1 MGAATGCLA
10 ARAPAAAAAPGGP
23 GGAPTVLAAL
33 LTAAPAGTLAG
44 LAGAGAGRAIAK
56 RDGAPAGD
64 AVRLAAAALMAGAA
78 LAPLGA
84 TTPLV
89 SAAAALLLLK
99 GALRDPEG
107 SRLGAT
113 AALAALAP
121 VVHFAAT
128 MPGVTA
134 DHLRYG
140 LEAPTLLGSPEA
152 WGLRPAWSAESQD
165 LARTASWSAWWAT
178 MRQAAAEA
186 ATTDV
191 VLSPASIFAAA
202 AGAAAAAHGRAV
214 GDSRTR
220 LATWAWIVS
229 GIGAAGLGT
238 AGGWT
243 GLLGRASSWLQ
254 RAGWAAAILRKLV
267 DEEDAGRGDAV
278 ETAAAKV
285 SDAGA
290 ADTSADASYARSI
303 PRRIRQLAA
312 LDPEA
317 AAARDWK
324 GEGKRS
330 PRATLAALSE
340 AIKAAEKKKPGGT
353 NGSAGPPKNGGT
365 NSRKGGQR
373 RR

>member
-1 MGAATGCLA
+1 MTDERGTPRAGTAATCVRGTLMTWVGAATGCLA
-10 ARAPAAAAAPGGP
+10 GRAPAAAAAPGGP

-84 TTPLV
+84 ATPLV

-113 AALAALAP
+113 AAAAAALAGLAP

-128 MPGVTA
+128 VPGVTA
-134 DHLRYG
+134 DHVRYG

-191 VLSPASIFAAA
+191 VLSPARNRPAPTRP
-202 AGAAAAAHGRAV
+202 GPP
-214 GDSRTR
+214 SRTAQQDR
-220 LATWAWIVS
+220 PA
-229 GIGAAGLGT
+229 
-238 AGGWT
+238 
-243 GLLGRASSWLQ
+243 
-254 RAGWAAAILRKLV
+254 
-267 DEEDAGRGDAV
+267 
-278 ETAAAKV
+278 
-285 SDAGA
+285 
-290 ADTSADASYARSI
+290 SI
-303 PRRIRQLAA
+303 P
-312 LDPEA
+312 
-317 AAARDWK
+317 
-324 GEGKRS
+324 
-330 PRATLAALSE
+330 
-340 AIKAAEKKKPGGT
+340 
-353 NGSAGPPKNGGT
+353 N
-365 NSRKGGQR
+365 GGQR
-373 RR
+373 RTDQIGRIRPSARISCISSAPTGALEMHENTEGQKHE